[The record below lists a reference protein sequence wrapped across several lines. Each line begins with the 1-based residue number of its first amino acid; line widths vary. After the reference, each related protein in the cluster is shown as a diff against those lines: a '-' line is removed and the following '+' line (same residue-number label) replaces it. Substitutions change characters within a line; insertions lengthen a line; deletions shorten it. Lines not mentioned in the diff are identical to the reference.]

1 MASVLAI
8 KLHKCSHKDDGK
20 KIVRS
25 VSHRSTLFELFE
37 EVHGPVDFKTVR
49 VSVAVGKNVDGAST
63 FQMEGHICI
72 GNLYESLGM
81 KYVEFSCKQNEDIHL
96 GGGGCTST

>member
-8 KLHKCSHKDDGK
+8 KLHKDDGK

-63 FQMEGHICI
+63 FQTEGHICI

-96 GGGGCTST
+96 HDYRS

>member
-8 KLHKCSHKDDGK
+8 KLHKDDGK

-49 VSVAVGKNVDGAST
+49 VSVAAGKNVDGAST
-63 FQMEGHICI
+63 FQTEGHIRI
-72 GNLYESLGM
+72 RDLYESLGM
-81 KYVEFSCKQNEDIHL
+81 KYVECSCKQNKDIQL
-96 GGGGCTST
+96 MNEIIN